1 MSLSETQQCLYQ
13 RTNQDCR
20 IYHSGQFPLLVA
32 KRHIRSFLVM
42 RDRRIDPKLVL
53 PSLIP
58 CKSFLCAFRYVL
70 LVITFRSPESQSGQR
85 RPGGCKGKNGRR
97 PNSETF
103 PILRE
108 RDLRS
113 EMTDHR
119 CIIRGWLIR
128 VDYWSSRL
136 ARVRA
141 IPVLS
146 DTADLVKR
154 LRSED
159 TQVNEDER
167 RDRDRS
173 DNQGWCGLSIETDRS
188 NRARFKGHVRPREH
202 VA

>member
-1 MSLSETQQCLYQ
+1 MSLSETQHCLYQ

-113 EMTDHR
+113 EMTEHR
-119 CIIRGWLIR
+119 YIIRGWSNR
-128 VDYWSSRL
+128 VDCGSVALDISMCYSCAERYPGSRRMPDVRGL
-136 ARVRA
+136 ASKHRK
-141 IPVLS
+141 
-146 DTADLVKR
+146 TKR
-154 LRSED
+154 TRS
-159 TQVNEDER
+159 R
-167 RDRDRS
+167 RHSR
-173 DNQGWCGLSIETDRS
+173 
-188 NRARFKGHVRPREH
+188 RARAVMRDETLESGPF
-202 VA
+202 